1 MARATRG
8 NRIRKC
14 GCLCTMLDVR
24 CTIWKFSARCAG
36 AAKQERTGCDKAV
49 RGRWRLAPPMY
60 DVRRTTEADEVCLC
74 TIFDVR
80 CTIWIIARD
89 ARGRQSRSEW
99 NVIKQRTDVI
109 RKVRKGGGRR
119 SLPMYDRGGWR
130 RPCMM
135 THWHHP
141 ASEPCGRKLRFCP
154 TCLTLS

>member
-1 MARATRG
+1 MGTIVPEGMVLSSDIFCKRS
-8 NRIRKC
+8 KC
-14 GCLCTMLDVR
+14 TGQTPSSCEAAAHVR
-24 CTIWKFSARCAG
+24 CR
-36 AAKQERTGCDKAV
+36 
-49 RGRWRLAPPMY
+49 MY
-60 DVRRTTEADEVCLC
+60 DGGGWRRPCTTEADGVCLC

-89 ARGRQSRSEW
+89 AQGRQSRSEW

-135 THWHHP
+135 THRHHP